1 MKFSPGHS
9 EACLRAAWFQWIG
22 VDWMTSRKGLRHQNY
37 WLFKKNPRKYPEL
50 EQAARQM
57 TPKLDKF
64 FLNESREK
72 IALPKNKKK
81 LAMFLNKNIEVFFF
95 WRYVF
100 TRNSP
105 E

>member
-1 MKFSPGHS
+1 MNWCRLDDITKRIAAPKFLII
-9 EACLRAAWFQWIG
+9 E
-22 VDWMTSRKGLRHQNY
+22 
-37 WLFKKNPRKYPEL
+37 KKTRKYPEL

-57 TPKLDKF
+57 TPKTCSLF

-95 WRYVF
+95 GATSLQGILPNNFNGFYIFFRV
-100 TRNSP
+100 P
-105 E
+105 H